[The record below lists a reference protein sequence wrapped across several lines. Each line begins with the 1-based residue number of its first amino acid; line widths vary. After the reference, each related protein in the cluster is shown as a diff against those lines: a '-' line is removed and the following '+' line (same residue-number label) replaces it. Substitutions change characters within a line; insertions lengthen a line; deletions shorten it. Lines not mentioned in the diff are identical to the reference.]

1 MAAAKKK
8 KESKETKKKRKSPEW
23 VDELRYGQ
31 SISLEFFKTNAW
43 LILVIVVVIVALM
56 GLRYK
61 TKTRMEEIKSLTTE
75 LQRSRSVML
84 NEKSDYMSLIRE
96 TEMKRMVHE
105 RGLPLEFQEQ
115 PPYKLSESYN
125 QSQTER

>member
-1 MAAAKKK
+1 MASARTNKKK
-8 KESKETKKKRKSPEW
+8 KTGKELKKKSPGW

-43 LILVIVVVIVALM
+43 LLMIIVVMILALM

-61 TKTRMEEIKSLTTE
+61 TKTKMEEIKTLTTE

-84 NEKSDYMSLIRE
+84 EEKSRYMSLIRE
-96 TEMKRMVHE
+96 SEMKKMVHE

-115 PPYKLSESYN
+115 PPYRLGTDDN
-125 QSQTER
+125 R

>member
-1 MAAAKKK
+1 MASAKTNNKKK
-8 KESKETKKKRKSPEW
+8 TGKELKKKSPGW

-43 LILVIVVVIVALM
+43 LLMIIVVMILALM

-61 TKTRMEEIKSLTTE
+61 TKTKMEEIKTLTTE

-84 NEKSDYMSLIRE
+84 EEKSRYMSLIRE
-96 TEMKRMVHE
+96 SEMKKMVHE

-115 PPYKLSESYN
+115 PPYRLGTDDN
-125 QSQTER
+125 R

>member
-1 MAAAKKK
+1 MAPAKNINKKKNDSKKK
-8 KESKETKKKRKSPEW
+8 KKSPGW

-43 LILVIVVVIVALM
+43 LIMVIVVVIVALM

-61 TKTRMEEIKSLTTE
+61 TKTKMEEIKSLTTE
-75 LQRSRSVML
+75 LQRSRSIML
-84 NEKSDYMSLIRE
+84 EEKSKYMSLIRE
-96 TEMKRMVHE
+96 TEMKKMVHD

-115 PPYKLSESYN
+115 PPYRLSEEEN
-125 QSQTER
+125 INR

>member
-1 MAAAKKK
+1 MAPAKSINKKKNDSKKK
-8 KESKETKKKRKSPEW
+8 KKSPGW

-43 LILVIVVVIVALM
+43 LIMVIVVVIVALM

-61 TKTRMEEIKSLTTE
+61 TKTKMEEIKSLTTE
-75 LQRSRSVML
+75 LQRSRSIML
-84 NEKSDYMSLIRE
+84 EEKSKYMSLIRE
-96 TEMKRMVHE
+96 TEMKKMVHD

-115 PPYKLSESYN
+115 PPYRLSEEEN
-125 QSQTER
+125 INR

>member
-1 MAAAKKK
+1 MAPAKNINKKKNDSKKK
-8 KESKETKKKRKSPEW
+8 KKSPGW

-43 LILVIVVVIVALM
+43 LIMVIVVVIVALM

-61 TKTRMEEIKSLTTE
+61 TKTKMEEIKSLTTE
-75 LQRSRSVML
+75 LQRSRSIML
-84 NEKSDYMSLIRE
+84 EEKSKYMSLIRE
-96 TEMKRMVHE
+96 TEMKKMVHE

-115 PPYKLSESYN
+115 PPYRLSEEEN
-125 QSQTER
+125 INR

>member
-1 MAAAKKK
+1 MASAKTNKKK
-8 KESKETKKKRKSPEW
+8 KTGKELKKKSPGW

-43 LILVIVVVIVALM
+43 LLMIIVVMILALM

-61 TKTRMEEIKSLTTE
+61 TKTKMEEIKTLTTE

-84 NEKSDYMSLIRE
+84 EEKSRYMSLIRE
-96 TEMKRMVHE
+96 SEMKKMVHE

-115 PPYKLSESYN
+115 PPYRLGTDDN
-125 QSQTER
+125 R

>member
-1 MAAAKKK
+1 MAPAKNINKKKNDSKKK
-8 KESKETKKKRKSPEW
+8 KKSPGW

-43 LILVIVVVIVALM
+43 LIMVIVAVIVALM

-61 TKTRMEEIKSLTTE
+61 TKTKMEEIKSLTTE
-75 LQRSRSVML
+75 LQRSRSIML
-84 NEKSDYMSLIRE
+84 EEKSKYMSLIRE
-96 TEMKRMVHE
+96 TEMKKMVHD

-115 PPYKLSESYN
+115 PPYRLSEEEN
-125 QSQTER
+125 INR

>member
-1 MAAAKKK
+1 MARAKNINKKKNDSKKK
-8 KESKETKKKRKSPEW
+8 KKSPGW

-43 LILVIVVVIVALM
+43 LIMVIVVVIVALM

-61 TKTRMEEIKSLTTE
+61 TKTKMEEIKSLTTE
-75 LQRSRSVML
+75 LQRSRSIML
-84 NEKSDYMSLIRE
+84 EEKSKYMSLIRE
-96 TEMKRMVHE
+96 TEMKKMVHD

-115 PPYKLSESYN
+115 PPYRLSEEEN
-125 QSQTER
+125 INR

>member
-1 MAAAKKK
+1 MATAKRKK
-8 KESKETKKKRKSPEW
+8 KENTEKKKRKSPGW

-43 LILVIVVVIVALM
+43 LIMVIVVVIVALM

-61 TKTRMEEIKSLTTE
+61 TKTRMEEIKSLTAE

-84 NEKSDYMSLIRE
+84 NEKSSYMSLIRE
-96 TEMKRMVHE
+96 TEMKKMVHE

-115 PPYKLSESYN
+115 PPYKLSDTYN
-125 QSQTER
+125 QSQR

>member
-1 MAAAKKK
+1 MAPAKNINKKKNDSKKK
-8 KESKETKKKRKSPEW
+8 KKSPGW

-43 LILVIVVVIVALM
+43 LIMVIVVMIVALM

-61 TKTRMEEIKSLTTE
+61 TKTKMEEIKSLTTE
-75 LQRSRSVML
+75 LQRSRSIML
-84 NEKSDYMSLIRE
+84 EEKSKYMSLIRE
-96 TEMKRMVHE
+96 TEMKKMVHD

-115 PPYKLSESYN
+115 PPYRLSEEEN
-125 QSQTER
+125 INR

>member
-1 MAAAKKK
+1 MASAKTNKKK
-8 KESKETKKKRKSPEW
+8 KTSKELKKKSPGW

-43 LILVIVVVIVALM
+43 LLMIIVVMILALM

-61 TKTRMEEIKSLTTE
+61 TKTKMEEIKTLTTE

-84 NEKSDYMSLIRE
+84 EEKSRYMSLIRE
-96 TEMKRMVHE
+96 SEMKKMVHE

-115 PPYKLSESYN
+115 PPYRLGTDDN
-125 QSQTER
+125 R

>member
-1 MAAAKKK
+1 MAPAKNINKKHNDSKKK
-8 KESKETKKKRKSPEW
+8 KKSPGW

-43 LILVIVVVIVALM
+43 LIMVIVVVIVALM

-61 TKTRMEEIKSLTTE
+61 TKTKMEEIKSLTTE
-75 LQRSRSVML
+75 LQRSRSIML
-84 NEKSDYMSLIRE
+84 EEKSKYMSLIRE
-96 TEMKRMVHE
+96 TEMKKMVHD

-115 PPYKLSESYN
+115 PPYRLSEEEN
-125 QSQTER
+125 INR

>member
-1 MAAAKKK
+1 MAPAKNINKKK
-8 KESKETKKKRKSPEW
+8 NDSKKEKKSPGW

-43 LILVIVVVIVALM
+43 LIMVIVVVIVALM

-61 TKTRMEEIKSLTTE
+61 TKTKMEEIKSLTTE
-75 LQRSRSVML
+75 LQRSRSIML
-84 NEKSDYMSLIRE
+84 EEKSKYMSLIRE
-96 TEMKRMVHE
+96 TEMKKMVHD

-115 PPYKLSESYN
+115 PPYRLSEEEN
-125 QSQTER
+125 INR

>member
-1 MAAAKKK
+1 MAPAKNINKKKNDSKKK
-8 KESKETKKKRKSPEW
+8 KKSPGW

-43 LILVIVVVIVALM
+43 LIMVIVVVIGALM

-61 TKTRMEEIKSLTTE
+61 TKTKMEEIKSLTTE
-75 LQRSRSVML
+75 LQRSRSIML
-84 NEKSDYMSLIRE
+84 EEKSKYMSLIRE
-96 TEMKRMVHE
+96 TEMKKMVHD

-115 PPYKLSESYN
+115 PPYRLSEEEN
-125 QSQTER
+125 INR

>member
-1 MAAAKKK
+1 MASAKTNKKK
-8 KESKETKKKRKSPEW
+8 KTGKELKKKSPGW

-43 LILVIVVVIVALM
+43 LLMIIVVMILALM

-61 TKTRMEEIKSLTTE
+61 TKTKMEEIKTLTTE
-75 LQRSRSVML
+75 LHRSRSMML
-84 NEKSDYMSLIRE
+84 EEKSRYMSLIRE
-96 TEMKRMVHE
+96 SEMKKMVHE

-115 PPYKLSESYN
+115 PPYRLGTDDN
-125 QSQTER
+125 R

>member
-1 MAAAKKK
+1 MAPAKNINKKKNDSKKK
-8 KESKETKKKRKSPEW
+8 KKSPGW

-43 LILVIVVVIVALM
+43 LIMVIVVVIVALM

-61 TKTRMEEIKSLTTE
+61 TKTKMEEIKSLTTE
-75 LQRSRSVML
+75 LQRSRSIML
-84 NEKSDYMSLIRE
+84 EEKSKYMSLIRE
-96 TEMKRMVHE
+96 TEMKKMVHD

-115 PPYKLSESYN
+115 PPYRLSEAEN
-125 QSQTER
+125 INR

>member
-1 MAAAKKK
+1 MAEAKKT
-8 KESKETKKKRKSPEW
+8 KENKETKKKRKSPEW

-115 PPYKLSESYN
+115 PPYRLSETYN